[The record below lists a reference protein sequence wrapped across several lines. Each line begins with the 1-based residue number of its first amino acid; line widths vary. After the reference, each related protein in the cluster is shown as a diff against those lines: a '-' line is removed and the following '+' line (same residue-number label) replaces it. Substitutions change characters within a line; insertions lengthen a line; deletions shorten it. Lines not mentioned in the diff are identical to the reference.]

1 MSVDLWVACG
11 AGIAPTP
18 IAGTL
23 FRMVESQEQV
33 ATMNLVDELDEQDT
47 LEQLLD
53 TAKPP
58 YRPGTAGLHYLLK
71 TPFRYPP
78 LRHGS
83 RFGRRHEPGIFY
95 GSLSRDTALAESAYY
110 RLLFW
115 QGQTIAPAKP
125 YTTQHTLF
133 EAAYASEHGLQLQ
146 RPGCAGQRSVLTDPA
161 DYRATQMLG
170 TAMRDAGIEA
180 FEAPSARCP
189 RRGVNVGLFQPAA
202 LAGVRP
208 TASEGWLCRTQGDQV
223 VFSSR
228 AVDRALNFPAQGF
241 AANGVLPQ
249 AAL

>member
-1 MSVDLWVACG
+1 MDLWAACG
-11 AGIAPTP
+11 AGTAPVT

-33 ATMNLVDELDEQDT
+33 ATMNLVDELDEQDV

-53 TAKPP
+53 TVKPP
-58 YRPGTAGLHYLLK
+58 YRSGTAGLHYLLK

-115 QGQTIAPAKP
+115 YGQTVAPAQP

-133 EAAYASEHGLQLQ
+133 EAAYASEQGLQLQ
-146 RPGCAGQRSVLTDPA
+146 RPGCAAHRAVLTDPG
-161 DYRATQMLG
+161 DYRATQVLG
-170 TAMRDAGIEA
+170 SAMRDAGIEA

-189 RRGVNVGLFQPAA
+189 QQGVNIGLFQPSA
-202 LAGVRP
+202 LACVRP

-228 AVDRALNFPAQGF
+228 AVARALSFPTQGF
-241 AANGVLPQ
+241 AMNGGLPQ
-249 AAL
+249 AAI